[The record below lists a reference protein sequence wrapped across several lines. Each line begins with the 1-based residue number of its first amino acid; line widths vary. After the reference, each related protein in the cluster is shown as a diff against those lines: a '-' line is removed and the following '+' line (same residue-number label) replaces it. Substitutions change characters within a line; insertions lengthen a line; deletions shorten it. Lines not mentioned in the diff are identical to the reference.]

1 MEKITRWQLSARR
14 HQKRSSNSFQ
24 PVPQTLLLCYILWT
38 CCPVSLSPTYLRLS
52 DTPLSAGLCWQQ
64 TRPAVLMGMLHTLNL
79 VGMWRERRAGRHT
92 HRWRRRKRKKE
103 RTETGRKVVDRE
115 VPGQCGCQDLQAVE
129 RPGLA
134 EGTPWTSHL
143 LIALYLLLGSV
154 WEMSDKSKEASFEH
168 LPQGAPVPRRGMLVL
183 S

>member
-1 MEKITRWQLSARR
+1 MEKITRWQLPAWRN
-14 HQKRSSNSFQ
+14 QKRSSNSFQ

-79 VGMWRERRAGRHT
+79 VGMWRGGRHT

-115 VPGQCGCQDLQAVE
+115 VPEQCGCQDLQAVE

-154 WEMSDKSKEASFEH
+154 WGVSDKSKEASFEH